1 MNIFL
6 LSVTDNLNTDLKNSL
21 AKEISGRGNK
31 VAYISSAPQE
41 VDRPYYKSTITD
53 YSQISTD
60 IKVDYFDLSSNFSD
74 EILTQLPN
82 HYGTIYLS
90 GGNTYVFMD
99 SARKRN
105 IEPMLK
111 KHLESTGLII
121 GASAGAIM
129 MTPSI
134 DLAGIEDENIPG
146 LTDGAGFG
154 FVDFEFHPHF
164 KHEQEECI
172 FLSGYRKKKN
182 RKLYVCPD
190 RSGLFYSEGKI
201 KLFGDTSEFTG

>member
-6 LSVTDNLNTDLKNSL
+6 LSVTDNLITDLKNSL
-21 AKEISGRGNK
+21 AKEISSRGNK
-31 VAYISSAPQE
+31 VAYISSDPQG
-41 VDRPYYKSTITD
+41 VDRPYYKSTMAD
-53 YSQISTD
+53 YSQISAD

-74 EILTQLPN
+74 ETLTQLPS

-105 IEPMLK
+105 IKPMLK
-111 KHLESTGLII
+111 KHLESNGLII

-134 DLAGIEDENIPG
+134 DLAGTEDENIPG
-146 LTDGAGFG
+146 FMDGAGFS

-164 KHEQEECI
+164 KQNQGELV
-172 FLSGYRKKKN
+172 FLSEYRKKKN
-182 RKLYVCPD
+182 RKLYVCSD

-201 KLFGDTSEFTG
+201 KLFGDASEFME